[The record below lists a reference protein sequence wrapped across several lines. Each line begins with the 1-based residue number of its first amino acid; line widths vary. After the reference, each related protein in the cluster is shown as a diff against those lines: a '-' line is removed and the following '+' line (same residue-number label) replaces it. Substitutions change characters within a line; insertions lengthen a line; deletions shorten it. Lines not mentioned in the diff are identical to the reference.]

1 VLPIPQPSVPLNFG
15 TGDHNATYRQK
26 QREHGG
32 GPSRNP
38 AKFARNRRRSG
49 GGVAGARAGGPLP
62 CRSKPGPPWP
72 PPAYSLARKETRRGH
87 RHEGAGG
94 DRGPGQLTP
103 TRRSGDRGAEFRTGG
118 EVTLPSGFLPL
129 PSPSSSSLSPRFSID
144 DECFFFF
151 FSLLPF
157 FAWLASRVRWWL
169 VFSLSYSAARRT
181 YRPLSNPVFSGRTSP
196 PPTKPPGD
204 GGGLV
209 ASRL

>member
-49 GGVAGARAGGPLP
+49 GGGVAGARAGGPLP

-87 RHEGAGG
+87 RHGGAGG

-118 EVTLPSGFLPL
+118 EVTLPWAFSLS
-129 PSPSSSSLSPRFSID
+129 SPSSSSALSLASVFYRRPSG
-144 DECFFFF
+144 FFFF
-151 FSLLPF
+151 FSLL
-157 FAWLASRVRWWL
+157 ARVARE
-169 VFSLSYSAARRT
+169 VVAGFSLSPTQPPRRT